1 MVYTLSLICIT
12 LRVEGLDLQVIRILA
27 KLCKE
32 LPKNEANRILVNQVL
47 RSGTSIGANLE
58 EALGAHTKAEFTNST
73 NIAKKEARETN
84 YWLRLMAESN
94 GFKIKKRM
102 EDLLNEVEEIIK
114 ILTASIK
121 KLKNT

>member
-1 MVYTLSLICIT
+1 MEIEKKPPEDIRERSFKFA
-12 LRVEGLDLQVIRILA
+12 LRII

-32 LPKNEANRILVNQVL
+32 LPKNEVNKVLVNQVL

-94 GFKIKKRM
+94 GLKIKKRM
-102 EDLLNEVEEIIK
+102 ENLLDEAEEIIK
-114 ILTASIK
+114 ILTSSVK

>member
-1 MVYTLSLICIT
+1 MKDEARKPEDIRERAFKFA
-12 LRVEGLDLQVIRILA
+12 LRVI

-32 LPKNEANRILVNQVL
+32 LPKNEINRVLINQVL

-94 GFKIKKRM
+94 SLKIKKRM
-102 EDLLNEVEEIIK
+102 ENLLSEAEEIIK
-114 ILTASIK
+114 ILTSSVK

>member
-1 MVYTLSLICIT
+1 MRKPEDIRERAFKFA
-12 LRVEGLDLQVIRILA
+12 LRII

-32 LPKNEANRILVNQVL
+32 LPKNEINRVLINQVL

-94 GFKIKKRM
+94 GLKIKKRM
-102 EDLLNEVEEIIK
+102 ENLLSEAEEIVK
-114 ILTASIK
+114 ILTSSVK
-121 KLKNT
+121 KLKSK